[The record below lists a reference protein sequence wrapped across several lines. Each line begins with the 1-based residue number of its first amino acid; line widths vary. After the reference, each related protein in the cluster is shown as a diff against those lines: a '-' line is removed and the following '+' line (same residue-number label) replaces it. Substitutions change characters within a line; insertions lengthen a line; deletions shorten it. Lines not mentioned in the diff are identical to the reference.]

1 MTYTH
6 LVISG
11 GGLYGVCMLGVLRY
25 LYIENKLTDVKNIA
39 GNSMGA
45 FFALAHCLN
54 IDIEE
59 LENIVKELAHNKSLY
74 ITRNN
79 FSNIFLKNGIV
90 SFTIYTNRLKE
101 YVANKYNLNDITFI
115 ELTKKFGINL
125 YVSSTNFNK
134 CENIIFSTD
143 NTPNVSI
150 FDATAAS
157 MSIPYFSKPVIIDGE
172 YFLDGLFTNNFPI
185 NIFSNIL
192 KDNILGIVIKISAEY
207 TIKIFEKN
215 TKFNFIEY
223 NKRLLELLYLN
234 TSKVA
239 FLNLI
244 DTDNKNLLI
253 IEDSPINDTL
263 LINIKKDF
271 IKCDCNSVHID
282 NLILDGYIKTHNF
295 FNDIKS

>member
-6 LVISG
+6 VVISG
-11 GGLYGVCMLGVLRY
+11 GGLYGVCMLGVFRY
-25 LYIENKLTDVKNIA
+25 LYIEKKLVDVKNIA

-45 FFALAHCLN
+45 FFSLAYCLK
-54 IDIEE
+54 IDILE
-59 LENIVKELAHNKSLY
+59 LENIIKELSSNCSLL
-74 ITRNN
+74 ITKNN
-79 FSNIFLKNGIV
+79 FSNIFFKNGIL
-90 SFTIYTNRLKE
+90 SFTVYTNRLKQYLNE
-101 YVANKYNLNDITFI
+101 KYTINDLTFI

-125 YVSSTNFNK
+125 YVSATNLNK

-172 YFLDGLFTNNFPI
+172 YYLDGLFTNNFPI
-185 NIFSNIL
+185 NIFKNIQ
-192 KDNILGIVIKISAEY
+192 KHNILGIVIKISSEY
-207 TIKIFEKN
+207 NIKTYKKN

-223 NKRLLELLYLN
+223 NKRILELLYLN

-239 FLNLI
+239 FFDLI
-244 DTDNKNLLI
+244 DNNNNNLLI
-253 IEDSPINDTL
+253 IQDSPITNYL
-263 LINIKKDF
+263 LINIKKNC
-271 IKCDCNSVHID
+271 IKSDCNNVHID
-282 NLILDGYIKTHNF
+282 NLILDGYIKAHNF

>member
-6 LVISG
+6 IVISG

-25 LYIENKLTDVKNIA
+25 LYIEKKIVDVKNIA

-45 FFALAHCLN
+45 FFALAHSLK
-54 IDIEE
+54 IDILE
-59 LENIVKELAHNKSLY
+59 LEHIIKELSCNCSLL
-74 ITRNN
+74 ITKNN
-79 FSNIFLKNGIV
+79 FSNIFFKNGIV

-101 YVANKYNLNDITFI
+101 YLNKKYNISDLTFV

-125 YVSSTNFNK
+125 YVSATNLNK

-143 NTPNVSI
+143 NTPNISI

-172 YFLDGLFTNNFPI
+172 YYLDGLFTNNFPI
-185 NIFSNIL
+185 NVFNHIQ
-192 KDNILGIVIKISAEY
+192 KHNILGVVIKISSEY
-207 TIKIFEKN
+207 NIKIYKKN
-215 TKFNFIEY
+215 TKLNFIEY
-223 NKRLLELLYLN
+223 NKRLLELLYSN

-239 FLNLI
+239 FFDLL
-244 DTDNKNLLI
+244 DKDNNNLLI
-253 IEDSPINDTL
+253 IEDSPITNYL
-263 LINIKKDF
+263 LINIKKDC
-271 IKCDCNSVHID
+271 IKSECNNDHID
-282 NLILDGYIKTHNF
+282 NLILDGYIKAHNF

>member
-25 LYIENKLTDVKNIA
+25 LYIEKKLKDVKNIA

-45 FFALAHCLN
+45 FFALAHCLK

-59 LENIVKELAHNKSLY
+59 LENIIKELSCNKSLL
-74 ITRNN
+74 ITKKN
-79 FSNIFLKNGIV
+79 FSNIFFKNGIV
-90 SFTIYTNRLKE
+90 SFTIYTDRLKE
-101 YVANKYNLNDITFI
+101 YLNEKYKLEDLTFI

-125 YVSSTNFNK
+125 YVSATNLNK
-134 CENIIFSTD
+134 CNNIIFSTD

-172 YFLDGLFTNNFPI
+172 YYLDGLFTNNFPI
-185 NIFSNIL
+185 DIFNNIL
-192 KDNILGIVIKISAEY
+192 KDNILGIVIKITTEY
-207 TIKIFEKN
+207 KYKIYEKN
-215 TKFNFIEY
+215 KKLNFIEY
-223 NKRLLELLYLN
+223 NKRLLELLLLN

-239 FLNLI
+239 FLDLI
-244 DTDNKNLLI
+244 DEENKNLLI
-253 IEDSPINDTL
+253 INDSPITDML
-263 LINIKKDF
+263 LINIKKDC
-271 IKCDCNSVHID
+271 IKSDCNDNHID
-282 NLILDGYIKTHNF
+282 NLILDGYIKTHKF
-295 FNDIKS
+295 FNHIKS